1 MSKIKLG
8 CIYKMK
14 GEPKAKYFMDKLIK
28 VIDTDLLYSVVYA
41 LDDDRRD
48 VFKITNEDFLY
59 DYELVA

>member
-8 CIYKMK
+8 GIYKMK
-14 GEPKAKYFMDKLIK
+14 GEAKYFIDKSVK
-28 VIDTDLLYSVVYA
+28 VIDTDVIYSVVYA

-48 VFKITNEDFLY
+48 VFTVTNEDLLY